1 MQAIG
6 IFGGTFDPVHTGH
19 LALARR
25 VRDTFALDSLMIVP
39 APQPPHK
46 RWPGASFAQRAAMIE
61 LALAAC
67 PDCSRIVC
75 SRIEENLPTPSYT
88 IHTVETIMQ
97 HCGGQR
103 FFLIIGM
110 DSLADL
116 PNWYRATELLDLVD
130 LIVVN
135 RDQARQAEIE
145 LFVSRLPSDYQPL
158 PDHDHHDHVW
168 RTDSGRMLHVLLDF
182 HMPYSSTAI
191 REALR
196 RGEDPA
202 ALPLPEAV
210 AAYINTHGL
219 YSGSS

>member
-25 VRDTFALDSLMIVP
+25 VRDTFALDSLIIVP

-46 RWPGASFAQRAAMIE
+46 RRPGASFAQRAAMIE

-75 SRIEENLPTPSYT
+75 SRIEENLPAPSYT

-97 HCGGQR
+97 HCGGHR
-103 FFLIIGM
+103 FFLVIGM

-145 LFVSRLPSDYQPL
+145 LFVSRLPSGYQPL
-158 PDHDHHDHVW
+158 PGHDHHDHVW

-196 RGEDPA
+196 RGEDSA